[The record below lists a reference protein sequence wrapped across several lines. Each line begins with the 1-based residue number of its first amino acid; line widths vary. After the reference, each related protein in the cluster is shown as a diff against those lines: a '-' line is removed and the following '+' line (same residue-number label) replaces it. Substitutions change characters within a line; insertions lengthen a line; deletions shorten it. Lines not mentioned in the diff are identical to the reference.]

1 VVTNAHVVAGQ
12 SDTTVQLGGEGP
24 SLSAQ
29 AVVFDPRD
37 DIAILRVE
45 GLSGRVLPIAAD
57 PRSGAS
63 VAILG
68 FPQNGPYDVRA
79 GRLGSTRTVITQDA
93 YGRGPVNRSIVTLRG
108 TVRPGNSG
116 GPMVDARGRVVATV
130 FAATRS
136 GTPGGY
142 GVPNSVVARDL
153 ERATDS
159 SVSTGPCAG

>member
-1 VVTNAHVVAGQ
+1 M
-12 SDTTVQLGGEGP
+12 
-24 SLSAQ
+24 
-29 AVVFDPRD
+29 
-37 DIAILRVE
+37 
-45 GLSGRVLPIAAD
+45 LPIAAD

-63 VAILG
+63 GAILG

-79 GRLGSTRTVITQDA
+79 GRLGSTRAVITQDA
-93 YGRGPVNRSIVTLRG
+93 YGRGPVQRSIVTLRG

-136 GTPGGY
+136 GTAGGY
-142 GVPNSVVARDL
+142 GIPNAVVKRDL
-153 ERATDS
+153 DRVAGS